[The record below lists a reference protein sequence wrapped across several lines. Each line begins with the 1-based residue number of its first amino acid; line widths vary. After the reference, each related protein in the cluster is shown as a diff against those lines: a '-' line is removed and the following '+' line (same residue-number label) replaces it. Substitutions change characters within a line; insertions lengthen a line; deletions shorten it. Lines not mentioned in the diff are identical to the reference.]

1 MNCNKQ
7 NPQTDAL
14 NWMRTAIEA
23 KLKAAQAQASIEED
37 FPPEGQQ
44 PPLAKEEENALI
56 SVDQSTADSLITR
69 TEAAQRQAE
78 TRDKESQTKLRE
90 QLASRVFVFMERWC
104 AFVAIN
110 FWIYVATKK
119 GDIPAE
125 VMIAL
130 LTTTTVSVI
139 GLVGFIVQ
147 GLFRFTASSQDSG
160 KDNK

>member
-1 MNCNKQ
+1 MDGKDENIK
-7 NPQTDAL
+7 PDPL
-14 NWMRTAIEA
+14 GWMRTAIEA
-23 KLKAAQAQASIEED
+23 KLKAAQAQAAIEEE
-37 FPPEGQQ
+37 FPPEGHS
-44 PPLAKEEENALI
+44 PLAQEEENALT
-56 SVDQSTADSLITR
+56 VDQSEADLLIAR
-69 TEAAQRQAE
+69 AEAALRQAE

-90 QLASRVFVFMERWC
+90 LLADRVFVFMERWC
-104 AFVAIN
+104 AFVALN

-147 GLFRFTASSQDSG
+147 GLFKSTASSQENG
-160 KDNK
+160 KEKGK

>member
-1 MNCNKQ
+1 
-7 NPQTDAL
+7 
-14 NWMRTAIEA
+14 MRTAIEA
-23 KLKAAQAQASIEED
+23 KLKAAQAQAAIEEE
-37 FPPEGQQ
+37 FPPEGHS
-44 PPLAKEEENALI
+44 PLAQEEENALT
-56 SVDQSTADSLITR
+56 VDQSEADLLIAR
-69 TEAAQRQAE
+69 AEAALRQAE

-90 QLASRVFVFMERWC
+90 LLADRVFVFMERWC
-104 AFVAIN
+104 AFVALN

-147 GLFRFTASSQDSG
+147 GLFKSTASSQENG
-160 KDNK
+160 KEKGK